1 MKVEKEKER
10 NEKKREIEERISNRR
25 DKMKMV
31 QEYNRKSNAL
41 IEELQSYRVSLPNIS
56 RLKNPEE

>member
-1 MKVEKEKER
+1 MKVEKDKEK

-41 IEELQSYRVSLPNIS
+41 IE
-56 RLKNPEE
+56 